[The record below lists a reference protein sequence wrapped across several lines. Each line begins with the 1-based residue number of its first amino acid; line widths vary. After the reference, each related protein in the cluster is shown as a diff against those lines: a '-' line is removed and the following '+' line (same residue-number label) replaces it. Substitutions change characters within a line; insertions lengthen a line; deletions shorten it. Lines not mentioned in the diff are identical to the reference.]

1 MNSDKVIFNI
11 ICRTGIF
18 IRVVAVVVG
27 VYGGSVIGNS
37 LAQARLEDGQVSR
50 LFLLPLR
57 KVSRNFAGP
66 ASLLTL
72 GWSKLPSA

>member
-37 LAQARLEDGQVSR
+37 LARARLEDGQVSR
-50 LFLLPLR
+50 LFLLTASISL
-57 KVSRNFAGP
+57 SEESLSLIQYLL
-66 ASLLTL
+66 SLL
-72 GWSKLPSA
+72 